1 MLWASWRNLS
11 FVRGP
16 YPVNSRTRR
25 TWGDRASC
33 TCGSYILDP
42 ADRVETFRIKRMML
56 GRSPGPIALQRFA
69 MILTHAVLL
78 LTCRTQRELLSSQT
92 SLPSNLNASTQCLVG
107 QLHCKAL

>member
-1 MLWASWRNLS
+1 MRPEPIILQTLAAKPES
-11 FVRGP
+11 RGETLHVIEAERGWINRLLNARHP
-16 YPVNSRTRR
+16 LTNRARERT
-25 TWGDRASC
+25 T
-33 TCGSYILDP
+33 
-42 ADRVETFRIKRMML
+42 
-56 GRSPGPIALQRFA
+56 PISVQERDAHIQRFA